1 MPTPSESRAA
11 LQLLSTAAVRSA
23 RQILAATSGAPEVRR
38 YDLLGAVPEVIG
50 YYAEGSAAL
59 AADFYEESRDAAGV
73 SSRFAADAVVSD
85 RVVKIRRAVAW
96 SAEPLFEGDDATAAA
111 RLAEVVQLES
121 ARPFRDTVLANRR
134 RDPEA
139 VGWRRVTGGGCRLC
153 KMLADR
159 GAVYRANTARFAAH
173 PNCHCGAE
181 PVFGANDTGETASA
195 MQYVASRHNRTP
207 AQRAELREYL
217 ARNFGDD

>member
-139 VGWRRVTGGGCRLC
+139 VGWRRVTGGGCKMC

-159 GAVYRANTARFAAH
+159 GAVYRATTRPGLRRTRTATAG
-173 PNCHCGAE
+173 PNPCS
-181 PVFGANDTGETASA
+181 V
-195 MQYVASRHNRTP
+195 RTT
-207 AQRAELREYL
+207 RAR
-217 ARNFGDD
+217 RRR